1 MREGFKG
8 SRAPFA
14 NSLISMQAERGE
26 RARAREKA
34 ISSLQT
40 LEAKFFELF
49 PRAVA
54 KLQSMGCFYVYF
66 AQQLH
71 PNQAGAALPKR
82 LSPIFPHSNRLSL
95 FPDPV
100 ALGPHC
106 TCILPPSV
114 FSCIFALFFATF
126 NFNVADG
133 PSVPRKAFTFPFFQ
147 ENGAKNKYLILSRR
161 KTTYLMIDSDIH
173 SLPRNPGN

>member
-1 MREGFKG
+1 MHGNQEKMREGFKG

-14 NSLISMQAERGE
+14 NSLISMQAERGK
-26 RARAREKA
+26 RAREKA

-49 PRAVA
+49 PQAVA

-82 LSPIFPHSNRLSL
+82 LSPIFPILTGFLS
-95 FPDPV
+95 FP
-100 ALGPHC
+100 
-106 TCILPPSV
+106 IPSLLAPTV
-114 FSCIFALFFATF
+114 RVYFLLQFSRAFLHFFC
-126 NFNVADG
+126 NIQLQCRG
-133 PSVPRKAFTFPFFQ
+133 RP
-147 ENGAKNKYLILSRR
+147 
-161 KTTYLMIDSDIH
+161 
-173 SLPRNPGN
+173 

>member
-1 MREGFKG
+1 MHGNQEKMREGFKG

-66 AQQLH
+66 ARQLH

-114 FSCIFALFFATF
+114 FSCIFALFLQHSTSMSRTAL
-126 NFNVADG
+126 
-133 PSVPRKAFTFPFFQ
+133 AFP
-147 ENGAKNKYLILSRR
+147 GKLSLSLSFR
-161 KTTYLMIDSDIH
+161 KTARK
-173 SLPRNPGN
+173 RNT

>member
-66 AQQLH
+66 AQQRR
-71 PNQAGAALPKR
+71 PNRASSRVAQTSISYFPPILTGFLSRPPR
-82 LSPIFPHSNRLSL
+82 LSFFYTSSFSFLVHFCTFFLQHSTSMSRE
-95 FPDPV
+95 
-100 ALGPHC
+100 
-106 TCILPPSV
+106 
-114 FSCIFALFFATF
+114 
-126 NFNVADG
+126 DG
-133 PSVPRKAFTFPFFQ
+133 PRVPRKAFTFPF
-147 ENGAKNKYLILSRR
+147 R
-161 KTTYLMIDSDIH
+161 KTARKRKPITQEDNVHVVHFNRKNDRKFS
-173 SLPRNPGN
+173 